1 MKKNIFLAIG
11 LIALALTFAI
21 PVMAVEPKK
30 KIVDIEYE
38 TPDKYVV
45 RAKLMY
51 PLEIKDKY
59 PMVVLLHSL
68 GYSSAFW
75 QALPDA
81 FNQAGFAVLKLDFK
95 GHGMSA
101 ADIYFKKRSWIYMSE
116 ATFKSYPDDV
126 YNVLKIIFKE
136 HKDIAPNFISF
147 VGADIGANTAI
158 ITSEKLTYK
167 PVCMVL
173 IAPSIS
179 FKGLYTPIKYANA
192 GAVDT
197 LAIATEQDSTSIK
210 QLPELKKYAQGNYET
225 KIYKN
230 GGMGMLVIKLNPDM
244 PADIAN
250 WVVGKVNEK
259 LLTY

>member
-11 LIALALTFAI
+11 LIALALTFAV

-38 TPDKYVV
+38 TPDQYVV

-51 PLEIKDKY
+51 PLEIKKSY

-68 GYSSAFW
+68 GYSSEFW
-75 QALPDA
+75 QSLPDA
-81 FNQAGFAVLKLDFK
+81 FNQAGFAVLKIDFK

-101 ADIYFKKRSWIYMSE
+101 ADIYFKKRSWIYMNDK
-116 ATFKSYPDDV
+116 AFQTFPNDV
-126 YNVLKIIFKE
+126 YNILKIIFKE
-136 HKDIAPNFISF
+136 YKNIAPNFVSF

-158 ITSEKLTYK
+158 ITAEMMTYK

-179 FKGLYTPIKYANA
+179 FKGLYTPIKYADA
-192 GAVDT
+192 GPIDT
-197 LAIATEQDSTSIK
+197 LAIATEQDSTSVN

-244 PADIAN
+244 PADITN
-250 WVVGKVNEK
+250 WVVDKVNKK